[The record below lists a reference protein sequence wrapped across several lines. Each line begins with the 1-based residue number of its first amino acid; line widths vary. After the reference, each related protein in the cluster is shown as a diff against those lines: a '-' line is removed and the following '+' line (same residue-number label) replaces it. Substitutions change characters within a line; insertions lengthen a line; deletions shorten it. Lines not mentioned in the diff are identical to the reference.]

1 MTIARSGQFD
11 SALRVFAC
19 NSAGI
24 SPLISTVA
32 LPISSLP
39 NTSGAAIAHIWWPW
53 HASSITET
61 LMLYRLINVNQADR
75 IGKLGFR
82 QQMCL
87 VRNVCAPIVRAF
99 HPSIQ
104 SSPLPLHR
112 WPCSLF
118 LALPCCT
125 SLTAVFPMAEVLRFL
140 RLLVS
145 RLAISFMLLLPRQGS
160 LRSSLPRRL
169 PSRQSN
175 GLVRAI

>member
-11 SALRVFAC
+11 SARRVLAC

-24 SPLISTVA
+24 SPSMSTIA

-125 SLTAVFPMAEVLRFL
+125 SLTAAFPTAEPLRFL
-140 RLLVS
+140 QWLVS
-145 RLAISFMLLLPRQGS
+145 RLAISSMSLLPRQGFP
-160 LRSSLPRRL
+160 RSSPPLKL
-169 PSRQSN
+169 HLRQSN
-175 GLVRAI
+175 GSVQVI